1 MYSEKFGQAVD
12 VWNIYGKYISIVVAV
27 LGVLVLITYAL
38 RLASQKEFKDKYDF
52 INRHEINYLWAGSL
66 FLIGGAVIYS
76 NTLVGETNIL
86 WFLVRVF
93 VSVMLGLI
101 VGVIIQNI
109 LKFYYPFYVEKRL
122 KKLRYSPRVS
132 PKTGKPMKL
141 LSEEEED
148 VYLDEGMQA
157 EEDAFSVDYD
167 VWIDEETGFTKIE
180 KYNGRL
186 HALRCPE
193 CNYQTLKVVK
203 EEIIKSPTHDEEGEL
218 MKFYQ
223 CGYCGHKERKSF
235 TVAKATEN
243 TGPDKSTVAVS
254 Q

>member
-1 MYSEKFGQAVD
+1 MSDQVLEM
-12 VWNIYGKYISIVVAV
+12 IKYWGAIISVVLAII
-27 LGVLVLITYAL
+27 GVLVYVGHLLKLVTT
-38 RLASQKEFKDKYDF
+38 KDFKDRYDY
-52 INRHEINYLWAGSL
+52 ISKHEINVLWIASL
-66 FLIGGAVIYS
+66 FVIAAGVVFF
-76 NTLVGETNIL
+76 NTKFDENKMV
-86 WFLVRVF
+86 WFVVQLF
-93 VSVMLGLI
+93 VSMMLGLI
-101 VGVIIQNI
+101 VGVIIQNV

-122 KKLRYSPRVS
+122 KKLRYTPRIS

-167 VWIDEETGFTKIE
+167 VWIDEESGYTKIE

-186 HALRCPE
+186 HASRCPE

-203 EEIIKSPTHDEEGEL
+203 EEIMKSPTTAEEGEL

-223 CGYCGHKERKSF
+223 CGYCGHKERKAF
-235 TVAKATEN
+235 NIAKLKEEL
-243 TGPDKSTVAVS
+243 GPDKSTVPVS
-254 Q
+254 